1 MIRKQLW
8 LLGLGTTLALQPAFA
23 QQKTAPKTVTK
34 APVATAGKA
43 RLLEKVTSKPG
54 ELVIPYSKYV
64 LPNGLTLIVSED
76 HSDPLVHVDVTYH
89 VGSAREQIGKSGFA
103 HFFEHMMFQGSDHV
117 ADEEHFKLVT
127 AAGGTLNGS
136 TNRDR
141 TNYYETVPSN
151 QLETALWLE
160 ADRMGFLLDA
170 VTQQKFEVQRSTV
183 KNERGQNYDN
193 RPYGLAQE
201 YIAKTLYPYGH
212 PYSWLT
218 IGYLEDLDRS
228 NVDDLKNFFLR
239 WYGPN
244 NATLTVGGDVQTAD
258 VVKLAEKYFGPINRG
273 PAVQNQKLPEPVLA
287 QDRYVSYED
296 NVRFPMLQMV
306 YPTVPSNH
314 PDEKPLDALAEI
326 IGQGNN
332 SLMYKNFVKSQK
344 AVQASAFSSNSE
356 LAGEFILRVMNFP
369 AKGLDSAAV
378 LTRKTLAEFEKTGVT
393 DAQVARYKAGA
404 EAQLINSLSSVSGK
418 VSQLAANQTYTGNP
432 NRLPIELK
440 AIRAVTKADV
450 QRVYDKYLRGKHAV
464 VLSVVPKG
472 QLALEAGKD
481 NYTVSEAGYKAPNYG
496 YNGLTYVKSTDTF
509 DRTQQPKSGENPM
522 VKVPTIWQDQ
532 LQNGLRLIGTKNTE
546 IPTVT
551 MLLTIRGGHRLEQSN
566 RNKAGI
572 ASLTASMMNEGTEK
586 YTSEQF
592 SAALDKLGSTIRI
605 GSGSDNTT
613 VYVQTLTKNLPA
625 TMALLEQALL
635 HPRFDQADFDR
646 EKKQTLEGIANQT
659 TQPVVI
665 ANKAYARLL
674 YGATDIMSVPESG
687 TTATVTELTLD
698 DVKQFYQQNYAP
710 NVSYLT
716 VVGDVDQKTVE
727 SQVAFLKDW
736 KQKAVNVPASAKTQ
750 QPDKTRIYFIDK
762 PGAAQS
768 EIRVG
773 YLTDLPYDATGN
785 YYRAYLANYLLGG
798 AFNSRINLNLRE
810 DKGYTYGARSGFGS
824 TRYIG
829 PYTAQAGVR
838 ADATAASVK
847 EFMKEINNYRN
858 GISEDELKFLQA
870 SVGQSDAL
878 RYETGGQK
886 ANFLTRLVEY
896 DLSPNYVQQQSEI
909 LKNLKREDVQASA
922 RKYLPADNM
931 YIVVVG
937 DRAKSFPGLAELG
950 YDVVELDANGAP
962 VTPPAAPAPAT
973 GAISNPSAT
982 QIAEAMSDADVK
994 KAKRKSKDKDG
1005 TKRKRKMKADD
1016 NSAKVKTKKDAE

>member
-1 MIRKQLW
+1 MPYKHLL
-8 LLGLGTTLALQPAFA
+8 LLGLSATLALQPAAAQRMA
-23 QQKTAPKTVTK
+23 QQSD
-34 APVATAGKA
+34 ATPMTNPMAAGGKA
-43 RLLEKVTSKPG
+43 RLVEKVTAKPG

-64 LPNGLTLIVSED
+64 LPNGLTLLVTED

-170 VTQQKFEVQRSTV
+170 VTQPKFEVQRATV

-201 YIAKTLYPYGH
+201 YVAKTLYPYGH

-218 IGYLEDLDRS
+218 IGYLKDLDNS
-228 NVDDLKNFFLR
+228 NVQDLKNFFLR

-258 VVKLAEKYFGPINRG
+258 VVKLAEKYFGPIKTG
-273 PAVQNQKLPEPVLA
+273 PAVQNQQIPEPRLA

-296 NVRFPMLQMV
+296 NIRFPMLQLV
-306 YPTVPSNH
+306 FPTVPSNH

-332 SLMYKNFVKSQK
+332 SLMYKNFVKPQK
-344 AVQASAFSSNSE
+344 AVQASAYSSNSE
-356 LAGEFILRVMNFP
+356 LGGEFTLRVLNFP
-369 AKGLDSAAV
+369 GKGLDSAA
-378 LTRKTLAEFEKTGVT
+378 LRARQTLAEFERTGVS
-393 DAQVARYKAGA
+393 DAQVARYQAGA
-404 EAQLINSLSSVSGK
+404 EAQLINGLSSVSGK

-432 NRLPIELK
+432 NRLPVELK
-440 AIRAVTKADV
+440 QIRAVTRADV
-450 QRVYDKYLRGKHAV
+450 QRVYDKYLRGQHAV

-472 QLALEAGKD
+472 QTALEAGQD
-481 NYTVSEAGYKAPNYG
+481 NYAASEAGYKAPSYG
-496 YNGLTYVKSTDTF
+496 YDDLKYAKATDNF
-509 DRTQQPKSGENPM
+509 DRGQQPKSGANPV
-522 VKVPTIWQDQ
+522 VKVPAIWQDQ
-532 LQNGLRLIGTKNTE
+532 LDNGLRLIGTKNSE

-551 MLLTIRGGHRLEQSN
+551 MLLTIRGGHRLEQAD

-586 YTSEQF
+586 YTSEEF
-592 SAALDKLGSTIRI
+592 SAALDKLGSTIRV
-605 GSGSDNTT
+605 GAGADNTT
-613 VYVQTLTKNLPA
+613 VYVQSLTKNLPA
-625 TMALLEQALL
+625 TLALLEQVLL

-665 ANKAYARLL
+665 ANNAYAQLL
-674 YGATDIMSVPESG
+674 YGPGNIMSVPESG
-687 TTATVTELTLD
+687 TTATVTALTLN

-716 VVGDVDQKTVE
+716 VVGDVDEATAE
-727 SQVAFLKDW
+727 SQLAFLKSW
-736 KQKAVNVPASAKTQ
+736 RRQGVTIPAGTAAQ
-750 QPDKTRIYFIDK
+750 QPDKTRLYFINKD
-762 PGAAQS
+762 GAAQS

-810 DKGYTYGARSGFGS
+810 DKGYTYGARSGFAG

-847 EFMKEINNYRN
+847 EFMKEIQNYRN
-858 GISEDELKFLQA
+858 GITDDELKFLQS
-870 SVGQSDAL
+870 SVGQNDAL
-878 RYETGGQK
+878 RYETGLQK
-886 ANFLTRLVEY
+886 AGFLSRLVEY
-896 DLSPNYVQQQSEI
+896 DLAPDYVQQQSDI
-909 LKNLKREDVQASA
+909 LQNLTAADVRASA
-922 RKYLPADNM
+922 QKYLPADKM
-931 YIVVVG
+931 YILVVG
-937 DRAKSFPGLAELG
+937 DRAKAFPGLAELG
-950 YDVVELDANGAP
+950 YDVVELDTNGQPVAP
-962 VTPPAAPAPAT
+962 PAT
-973 GAISNPSAT
+973 GAVAAPDAAQST
-982 QIAEAMSDADVK
+982 EAMPDANMK
-994 KAKRKSKDKDG
+994 KAKRK
-1005 TKRKRKMKADD
+1005 
-1016 NSAKVKTKKDAE
+1016 KK